1 MAAAVGAEPLPH
13 LAALWPSGS
22 KCRPRSPWGF
32 WKWQLWYSPIFSSN
46 FCHPSVLNLTFKSSD
61 KLSPFLFHFFSH
73 IQHFVLTWLHTQVT
87 SSFTAAPFQA
97 LNSPPNFAK
106 PVLFTVIFFWV
117 TLFGT
122 SVWHYPNSVTSMK
135 VSIPTALQGQ
145 PCSDAFYFIRNP
157 IKNN

>member
-61 KLSPFLFHFFSH
+61 KLSPFPFHFFSH

-106 PVLFTVIFFWV
+106 PVLFTVEFSSELLSLGHQFDIIPILWLLWKF
-117 TLFGT
+117 LFPLPYRANPA
-122 SVWHYPNSVTSMK
+122 VML
-135 VSIPTALQGQ
+135 SIL
-145 PCSDAFYFIRNP
+145 
-157 IKNN
+157 